1 MFTEMS
7 LNKRL
12 AKGVTTV
19 GLATAL
25 SLGMTSAYG
34 QTAGS
39 KTVAAS
45 QQEIKQLEKGW
56 SAKKDIMGKAVYND
70 KNERIGDVNDVMFS
84 GNAASFAIVGVGGF
98 LGAGEHDVA
107 VPLSRIKHE
116 KDKLILP
123 GATKEA
129 LKSVPE
135 FRYAKSESTDKKSEG
150 TDNKANRK

>member
-1 MFTEMS
+1 MFAEMS

-12 AKGVTTV
+12 TKGATIV

-25 SLGMTSAYG
+25 SLGIASVYG

-39 KTVAAS
+39 KTVGAS
-45 QQEIKQLEKGW
+45 QQEMKQLEKGW
-56 SAKKDIMGKAVYND
+56 SAKKDIIGKAVYND
-70 KNERIGDVNDVMFS
+70 KDERIGDVNDMMFS
-84 GNAASFAIVGVGGF
+84 GNNSASFVIIGVGGF
-98 LGAGEHDVA
+98 LGVNEHDVA

-135 FRYAKSESTDKKSEG
+135 FRYAKSEG
-150 TDNKANRK
+150 TDNKTSRK